1 MRSVQGLFFLV
12 KLAQSWGRNVFRA
25 TENSLSGQ
33 SRYQMFSYKFLALF
47 GSQLLSAVLAHQTT
61 GESCFESQKK
71 FRLSGGLFYAVGFF
85 LVFFSERDIVLMGN
99 FTPKNLV
106 VGCSYPG

>member
-25 TENSLSGQ
+25 TESSLSGQ

-61 GESCFESQKK
+61 GKSCFESQKK

-85 LVFFSERDIVLMGN
+85 WFFFSERDIVLMGN